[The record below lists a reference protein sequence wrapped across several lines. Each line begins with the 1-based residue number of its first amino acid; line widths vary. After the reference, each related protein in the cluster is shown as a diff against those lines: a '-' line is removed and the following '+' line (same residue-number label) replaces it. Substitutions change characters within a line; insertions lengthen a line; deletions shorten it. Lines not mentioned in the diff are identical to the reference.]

1 MGLKVLLGRIT
12 VLWLYASTSQAA
24 VPELGC
30 CIMAR
35 TKMPV
40 RSLRSA
46 LNIVIIYHIYHQYN
60 LLVMM
65 NNFPSSH
72 LPQSGAMQL
81 VVRWSGPSHGAPP
94 YWLDCRMTLV
104 ELCRPVPQVAEHR
117 LHSDQLDHSQSTA
130 GGQSGRRVQT
140 PLGQCVNL
148 ASIYPKRC
156 V

>member
-1 MGLKVLLGRIT
+1 MPPPVKLLF
-12 VLWLYASTSQAA
+12 LS
-24 VPELGC
+24 

-35 TKMPV
+35 TKMIV

-60 LLVMM
+60 LFVMM

-72 LPQSGAMQL
+72 SPQSGAMQL

-104 ELCRPVPQVAEHR
+104 ELCCPVPQVVEHR

-130 GGQSGRRVQT
+130 GGESGRSIKNIC
-140 PLGQCVNL
+140 PLSTVPQLTKIKLQWQVTCPLCSLLKLFVNT
-148 ASIYPKRC
+148 
-156 V
+156 